1 MLFFLCQNLITIS
14 ADWIL
19 YCSSTRSYTSRRCIS
34 LYWCP
39 AEVFIFGG
47 GPFDL
52 WWPLFISILSKQW
65 LNHRLELNI
74 KLGCCKNT
82 IYPCTW
88 CIWIRASLSLTWS
101 SPPMSWTMGALSMV
115 WLASVLRPPPVP
127 PWSHHQWPLENS
139 PPPHSLSTPRRWQS
153 TRAQPTPPTGTTNT
167 QVSWVLDINQI
178 IRRYFGVFRKT
189 EPKICILDCQQQPV
203 FNLEMCAL
211 RGSIIILGLV
221 WLGWLAGGWKCY
233 RPLPMSQC
241 QHINR
246 NLGDLSLAFWDP
258 GL

>member
-1 MLFFLCQNLITIS
+1 MYLV
-14 ADWIL
+14 
-19 YCSSTRSYTSRRCIS
+19 YGERK
-34 LYWCP
+34 
-39 AEVFIFGG
+39 
-47 GPFDL
+47 PFAHM
-52 WWPLFISILSKQW
+52 ILSSHE
-65 LNHRLELNI
+65 LNHGRVVHGLV
-74 KLGCCKNT
+74 G
-82 IYPCTW
+82 
-88 CIWIRASLSLTWS
+88 
-101 SPPMSWTMGALSMV
+101 
-115 WLASVLRPPPVP
+115 LRFAGTT
-127 PWSHHQWPLENS
+127 SESHHHQWPLENS

-167 QVSWVLDINQI
+167 QVRWLLDINQI

-189 EPKICILDCQQQPV
+189 EPNICILDCQPQPV

-246 NLGDLSLAFWDP
+246 NLWDLSLAFWDP